1 MHLRAKG
8 GTGRG
13 VSGSRGLARIWFPL
27 AWAFVFVLI
36 STALSG
42 CRGGVGA
49 KSGTV
54 TFLLGTA
61 PANLDPRIGTDAVSE
76 RIDSLLYSSLLS
88 HDEQMKPTPDL
99 AVSWQIPDPKTYI
112 FTLRA
117 GVRFHDGH
125 ALTSADVKYT
135 MDSMLSGQV
144 KTGKRQAYRSVQ
156 SVEAPNDTT
165 VIFHLSLPD
174 ASLMWNLMRAGLGIV
189 PRGTAASIA
198 QQPNGTG
205 PFRLERMTADD
216 EIVLAASPDYFGGR
230 PRIERVRFRIVP
242 DSMTRALE
250 LRKGSADI
258 ALNSLTP
265 DMTDALG
272 KYSGVKISR
281 GPGSPVA
288 YIAFNFEDPLIA
300 HRELR
305 QALAYATD
313 RETIIRYLL
322 RGQAR
327 PANSLLPPN
336 HWAADANAP
345 QYPYDPHKSEALLD
359 AAGFRRGPDGMR
371 VRLTLKTSTDE
382 STRQL
387 AAVLQDQW
395 KRVGVAL
402 DIRPLE
408 FATFYSDVIHGSF
421 QMYTAQWVG
430 GNNDPEMFE
439 YVFSSKKF
447 PPDGANRGHYR
458 NLQVDDL
465 VARANAE
472 PDQEKRRALYIQVQ
486 EIVGQDLPY
495 INLWYPDNVGVY
507 RDRLSNVIPGPAGDY
522 DFLASVT
529 LQ

>member
-1 MHLRAKG
+1 MRLRARATVG
-8 GTGRG
+8 HGRPG
-13 VSGSRGLARIWFPL
+13 AAGLARIFSAL
-27 AWAFVFVLI
+27 AWGFACALI
-36 STALSG
+36 STAVIG
-42 CRGGVGA
+42 CRDRTGA
-49 KSGTV
+49 EPGTV
-54 TFLLGTA
+54 TFLLSTA

-76 RIDSLLYSSLLS
+76 RIDSLLYSGLLS

-99 AVSWQIPDPKTYI
+99 AVSWQIPDPETYV
-112 FTLRA
+112 FTLRS
-117 GVRFHDGH
+117 GVHFHDGQL
-125 ALTSADVKYT
+125 LTSADVKYT
-135 MDSMLSGQV
+135 IDSILSGKV
-144 KTGKRQAYRSVQ
+144 KTGKHQAYRWVQ
-156 SVEAPNDTT
+156 SVDAPNDAT
-165 VIFHLSLPD
+165 VIFHLSAPD
-174 ASLMWNLMRAGLGIV
+174 ASLMWNLTRAGVGIV
-189 PRGTAASIA
+189 PRGSPPSIA
-198 QQPNGTG
+198 QAPNGTG
-205 PFRLERMTADD
+205 PFRLERMAADD
-216 EIVLAASPDYFGGR
+216 EIVLAANPDYFGERARFG
-230 PRIERVRFRIVP
+230 RVRFRIVP

-272 KYSGVKISR
+272 KYAGIKISR
-281 GPGSPVA
+281 GPGTPVA
-288 YIAFNFEDPLIA
+288 YISFNFDDPIIA
-300 HRELR
+300 HREVR

-345 QYPYDPHKSEALLD
+345 QYPYDPKKAEALLD
-359 AAGFRRGPDGMR
+359 AAGFRRGLDGTR

-387 AAVLQDQW
+387 AAVLQDEW

-402 DIRPLE
+402 DIHPLE
-408 FATFYSDVIHGSF
+408 FATFYSDVVHGSF

-430 GNNDPEMFE
+430 GNNDPGMFE

-458 NLQVDDL
+458 NAQVDDL

-472 PDQEKRRALYIQVQ
+472 PDQEKRRVLYIQVQ
-486 EIVGQDLPY
+486 EIVAQDLPY

-507 RDRLSNVIPGPAGDY
+507 RDRLGNVEPGPAGDY
-522 DFLASVT
+522 DFLAGVT
-529 LQ
+529 IR